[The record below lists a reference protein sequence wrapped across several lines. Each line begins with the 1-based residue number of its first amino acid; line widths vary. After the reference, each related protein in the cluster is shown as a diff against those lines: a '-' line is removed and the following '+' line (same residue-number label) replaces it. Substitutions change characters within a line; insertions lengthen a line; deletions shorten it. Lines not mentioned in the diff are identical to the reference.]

1 MCDVCKKDKRD
12 YRFLNGSKK
21 SFLVSSQFYQV
32 QIGKVSVLRLC
43 YSHDVELFK
52 VGERRFINK
61 HQSVVP
67 LLKSR
72 LT

>member
-1 MCDVCKKDKRD
+1 MCDVCKKNKRD
-12 YRFLNGSKK
+12 YRFLNGKK
-21 SFLVSSQFYQV
+21 DMLISSQFYQV

-43 YSHDVELFK
+43 YSHDIELFK
-52 VGERRFINK
+52 IGERRFINRHK
-61 HQSVVP
+61 SVVP